1 MTYVKLQNCFMKS
14 FCIIRYDL
22 SKRMRKAVLMVFIV
36 LASLSAVSGQQ
47 QVRQDKPP
55 LRERLF
61 FGGNIGLMF
70 GSYTNIDISPIIGL
84 WVLPRIAVGAGP
96 NFRYFKDPYGSTT
109 IYGGK
114 VFTEITFLQD
124 LNNLLPLGI
133 HLGLFL
139 HGEYEG
145 LSLESAFFKSPP
157 YESDRFMLNTF
168 LAGGGIR
175 QMLGPRSSMNITFL
189 WAFDDSGYGI
199 YGNPEIRVSFMF

>member
-1 MTYVKLQNCFMKS
+1 M
-14 FCIIRYDL
+14 I
-22 SKRMRKAVLMVFIV
+22 VFLV
-36 LASLSAVSGQQ
+36 YASVSVAIGQ
-47 QVRQDKPP
+47 QVRQEAPP
-55 LRERLF
+55 IRERLF

-70 GSYTNIDISPIIGL
+70 GSYTNIDVSPIIGF
-84 WVLPRIAVGAGP
+84 WVLPRIAVAAGP

-114 VFTEITFLQD
+114 VYTEIIFLQD

-157 YESDRFMLNTF
+157 YESGRFMLNTF

>member
-1 MTYVKLQNCFMKS
+1 MKLACIKGYELIKRIRTTGLIIILLLVS
-14 FCIIRYDL
+14 F
-22 SKRMRKAVLMVFIV
+22 
-36 LASLSAVSGQQ
+36 SAAIGQ
-47 QVRQDKPP
+47 QVRQEKPP

-70 GSYTNIDISPIIGL
+70 GSYTNIDISPIVGL
-84 WVLPRIAVGAGP
+84 WVLPRLAVAAGP
-96 NFRYFKDPYGSTT
+96 DFRYYKDPYGSTT

-114 VFTEITFLQD
+114 IYTEIVFLQD

-145 LSLESAFFKSPP
+145 LSLESAFFKYPP
-157 YESDRFMLNTF
+157 YETDRFFLNTF

-175 QMLGPRSSMNITFL
+175 QMLGPRSAMNITFL
-189 WAFDDSGYGI
+189 WAFDNSGYGI

>member
-1 MTYVKLQNCFMKS
+1 MKS
-14 FCIIRYDL
+14 FCTKRYV
-22 SKRMRKAVLMVFIV
+22 SAKRFLTSGLIVFLV
-36 LASLSAVSGQQ
+36 LASVSVAIGQ
-47 QVRQDKPP
+47 QVRQEAPP
-55 LRERLF
+55 IRERLF

-70 GSYTNIDISPIIGL
+70 GSYTNIDVSPIIGF
-84 WVLPRIAVGAGP
+84 WVLPRIAVAAGP

-114 VFTEITFLQD
+114 VYTEIIFLQD

-157 YESDRFMLNTF
+157 YESGRFMLNTF

>member
-1 MTYVKLQNCFMKS
+1 MKS
-14 FCIIRYDL
+14 FFIKRYDL
-22 SKRMRKAVLMVFIV
+22 LCGIRRAGLSVILI
-36 LASLSAVSGQQ
+36 LAYFTMAYGQ
-47 QVRQDKPP
+47 QVRQEAPP

-70 GSYTNIDISPIIGL
+70 GSYTNIDVSPIIGL
-84 WVLPRIAVGAGP
+84 WVLPRIAVAAGP

-114 VFTEITFLQD
+114 AYAEIVFLQD

-157 YESDRFMLNTF
+157 YESGRFMLNTF

>member
-1 MTYVKLQNCFMKS
+1 MKS
-14 FCIIRYDL
+14 FCTKRYV
-22 SKRMRKAVLMVFIV
+22 SAKRFLTAGLIVFLV
-36 LASLSAVSGQQ
+36 LASCSMTIGQ
-47 QVRQDKPP
+47 QVRQEAPP
-55 LRERLF
+55 IRERLF

-70 GSYTNIDISPIIGL
+70 GSYTNIDVSPIIGF
-84 WVLPRIAVGAGP
+84 WVLPRVAVAAGP

-114 VFTEITFLQD
+114 VYTEIIFLQD

-157 YESDRFMLNTF
+157 YESGRFMLNTF

>member
-1 MTYVKLQNCFMKS
+1 MKS
-14 FCIIRYDL
+14 FCTKRYV
-22 SKRMRKAVLMVFIV
+22 SAKRFMTSGLIVFLV
-36 LASLSAVSGQQ
+36 LASVSVAIGQ
-47 QVRQDKPP
+47 QVRQEAPP
-55 LRERLF
+55 IRERLF

-70 GSYTNIDISPIIGL
+70 GSYTNIDVSPIIGF
-84 WVLPRIAVGAGP
+84 WVLPRIAVAAGP

-114 VFTEITFLQD
+114 VYTEIIFLQD

-157 YESDRFMLNTF
+157 YESGRFMLNTF